1 MIYIISDAAIQL
13 CPCSVK
19 AAIKIG
25 KQIGVTV
32 FFSRSFF
39 LQKIYGKRM
48 GHGLLI
54 PVRNHGPY
62 S

>member
-39 LQKIYGKRM
+39 YKKYM
-48 GHGLLI
+48 
-54 PVRNHGPY
+54 V
-62 S
+62 SAWAMVC